1 MEKKTFYQTPEVE
14 LLRFAAA
21 QNISASGD
29 DDLVDDG
36 DAEFDAVIPAP

>member
-21 QNISASGD
+21 QSISAS

-36 DAEFDAVIPAP
+36 EGGFDVVIPAP